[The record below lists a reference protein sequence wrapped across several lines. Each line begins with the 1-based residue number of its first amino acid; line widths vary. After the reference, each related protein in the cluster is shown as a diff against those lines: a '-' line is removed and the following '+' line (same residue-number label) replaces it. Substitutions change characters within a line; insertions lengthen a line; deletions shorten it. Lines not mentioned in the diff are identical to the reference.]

1 VPRIRPVSKKSKDRA
16 RGKTTSKGK
25 GKAKSKRPQTKAGSD
40 GAAAGPAPGLVRP
53 MLNGLSEIYQYFRDR
68 QTPVYFVSPTAY
80 NVLGIEQWISAFR
93 YVTYFDSFDGQ
104 HPRSFTPTHQGPR
117 DFESFES
124 VNTYLLGN
132 KEVADYLD
140 AHGRGQVLLV
150 MFDEETEDRCKELG
164 LDIALPPRELRE
176 RIDSKIVTT
185 ELGNEAGVPS
195 VPNVLGKVSSYKGLK
210 KLAKSASLGSDLVV
224 QLPYGDS
231 GRTTF
236 FIKSREDFD
245 EHEEALVGEH
255 LKVMPRIEH
264 FPGTVEACATRHG
277 TLVGPIQTD
286 LTGFPELTP
295 YRGGWAG
302 NDIFPDV
309 FDKKTR
315 KAVRRMA
322 SRLGDRLYEIGYK
335 GVFCMDFLLDTD
347 SGAVYLGEINPR
359 ISGASPMTNLITSTY
374 GGVPLFLFHMLE
386 FADVDWTV
394 DLDAVQERWL
404 DFDEWSQLVLKQVT
418 DEVELITEAP
428 PSGLWRMR
436 ADGEIE
442 FVREETDWH
451 TVRTP
456 DEAFYLRVY
465 GAGEYRYP
473 GADIGVIVTHG
484 RMQTD
489 DRELLDRG
497 RVWAAA
503 MAKRFHGVPPEKAI
517 QPPEGLVYTKW
528 F

>member
-1 VPRIRPVSKKSKDRA
+1 MGKQKSSGKKAGAKKRARKASAKSSDRPVLR
-16 RGKTTSKGK
+16 
-25 GKAKSKRPQTKAGSD
+25 
-40 GAAAGPAPGLVRP
+40 
-53 MLNGLSEIYQYFRDR
+53 GLSEVYQYFRDR
-68 QTPVYFVSPTAY
+68 ETPVYFVSPTAY

-93 YVTYFDSFDGQ
+93 YVTYFDSFDGD

-132 KEVADYLD
+132 KEVADYFE
-140 AHGRGQVLLV
+140 AHGKGQVLLV
-150 MFDEETEDRCKELG
+150 MFDEETEQLCHDLG
-164 LDIALPPRELRE
+164 LEIALPPRELRE
-176 RIDSKIVTT
+176 KIDSKIVTT
-185 ELGNEAGVPS
+185 RLGDEAGVPS
-195 VPNVLGKVSSYKGLK
+195 VPNVLGTASSYKALR
-210 KLAKSASLGSDLVV
+210 KLAKKAKLGTDLVV

-236 FIKSREDFD
+236 FIKDEDDFD
-245 EHEEALVGEH
+245 EHADVLVDEP
-255 LKVMPRIEH
+255 LKVMRRIEH

-302 NDIFPDV
+302 NDIFPGV

-315 KAVRRMA
+315 KQVRAMA
-322 SRLGDRLYEIGYK
+322 SRLGERLYKFGYK

-347 SGAVYLGEINPR
+347 TGTVYLGEINPR

-374 GGVPLFLFHMLE
+374 GGVPLFMFHMLE
-386 FADVDWTV
+386 FADVDWEV
-394 DLDAVQERWL
+394 DLDEVQRRWL

-428 PSGLWRMR
+428 PSGLWRMLQ
-436 ADGEIE
+436 DGSIE

-456 DEAFYLRVY
+456 EEAFYLRVY

-473 GADIGVIVTHG
+473 GADIGVLVTRG

-497 RVWAAA
+497 RAWATAIA
-503 MAKRFHGVPPEKAI
+503 ERFHGVPPEKAF
-517 QPPEGLVYTKW
+517 PMPEGLVYTKW

>member
-1 VPRIRPVSKKSKDRA
+1 
-16 RGKTTSKGK
+16 
-25 GKAKSKRPQTKAGSD
+25 
-40 GAAAGPAPGLVRP
+40 

-68 QTPVYFVSPTAY
+68 ETPVYFVSPTAY
-80 NVLGIEQWISAFR
+80 NLLGIEQWVSSFR
-93 YVTYFDSFDGQ
+93 YITYFDSFDGD

-132 KEVADYLD
+132 KEVTDYVD

-150 MFDEETEDRCKELG
+150 MFDAETEELCHELG
-164 LDIALPPRELRE
+164 LEIALPPRELRE

-185 ELGNEAGVPS
+185 QLGNEAGVPS
-195 VPNVLGKVSSYKGLK
+195 VPNVLGKASSYKKLK
-210 KLAKSASLGSDLVV
+210 KLAREAGLGSDLVV

-236 FIKSREDFD
+236 FISSREDFD
-245 EHEEALVGEH
+245 EHKDALVGER

-302 NDIFPDV
+302 NDISPDV

-315 KAVRRMA
+315 KRVRKMA
-322 SRLGDRLYEIGYK
+322 SRLGDRLYEVGYK

-347 SGAVYLGEINPR
+347 TGEVYLGEINPR

-374 GGVPLFLFHMLE
+374 GGVPLFLFHLLE
-386 FADVDWTV
+386 FADVDWEV
-394 DLDAVQERWL
+394 DLAAVQQRWL
-404 DFDEWSQLVLKQVT
+404 DFDAWSQLVLKQVT

-428 PSGLWRMR
+428 PSGLWRMK

-484 RMQTD
+484 GMQAD

-497 RVWAAA
+497 RAWASA
-503 MAKRFHGVPPEKAI
+503 MASRFHGVPPQKAI
-517 QPPEGLVYTKW
+517 EPPESLVYTKW